1 MVELHHEKKE
11 EEKLGDKRQ
20 IGGWQIRQGMDL
32 KGGDSFLKGCD
43 EDHAEAEERTG
54 DRYG

>member
-11 EEKLGDKRQ
+11 EEELGDKKE
-20 IGGWQIRQGMDL
+20 IGGWQIRQWMDL
-32 KGGDSFLKGCD
+32 KGGDFSLKGSD
-43 EDHAEAEERTG
+43 EDPAEAEDRTG